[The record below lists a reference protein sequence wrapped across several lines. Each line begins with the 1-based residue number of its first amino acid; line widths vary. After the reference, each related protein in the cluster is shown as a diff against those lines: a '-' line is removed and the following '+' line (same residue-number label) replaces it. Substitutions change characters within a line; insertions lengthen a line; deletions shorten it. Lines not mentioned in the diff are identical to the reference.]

1 MTFLSTRK
9 ASRNYGIYSSKRPKN
24 FAVRMRN
31 WAATIVLTSAWL
43 ISGFIASQALAVA
56 DHPIASSRSISESSN
71 IRPITASQAEFG
83 VLRVDA
89 KNQSTFTP
97 TTRVV
102 LYQGGKY
109 GWRIQLKNYKGEVT
123 WRETLRLPK
132 PPETWAT
139 DDGQTL
145 SLSADGNE
153 AVTTRTVFTNDGK
166 IENFWTMVPGDPGGK
181 HQIQV
186 YIDNRLIGSF
196 DFEVI
201 SLRK

>member
-1 MTFLSTRK
+1 
-9 ASRNYGIYSSKRPKN
+9 
-24 FAVRMRN
+24 MRN
-31 WAATIVLTSAWL
+31 WAATIVLTSSWL
-43 ISGFIASQALAVA
+43 ISGFIAFEALALA
-56 DHPIASSRSISESSN
+56 DNSVASSQSISGSN
-71 IRPITASQAEFG
+71 NSRQITASQAEFG

-89 KNQSTFTP
+89 KNLANFTS

-102 LYQGGKY
+102 LSQGGKY
-109 GWRIQLKNYKGEVT
+109 GWRIQLKDYKGKVT
-123 WRETLRLPK
+123 WREILRLPK

-139 DDGQTL
+139 DDGQSL
-145 SLSADGNE
+145 SLSGDGVE

-186 YIDNRLIGSF
+186 YVDNRLIGSF

>member
-1 MTFLSTRK
+1 
-9 ASRNYGIYSSKRPKN
+9 
-24 FAVRMRN
+24 MRN
-31 WAATIVLTSAWL
+31 WAATIVLTSSWL

-56 DHPIASSRSISESSN
+56 DNSVASSQSISESSN
-71 IRPITASQAEFG
+71 TRHITASQAEFG

-89 KNQSTFTP
+89 KNQGKFTP

-109 GWRIQLKNYKGEVT
+109 GWRIQLKDYKGKVT

-139 DDGQTL
+139 DDGQSL
-145 SLSADGNE
+145 SLSGDGVE

-186 YIDNRLIGSF
+186 YVDNSLIGSF

>member
-1 MTFLSTRK
+1 
-9 ASRNYGIYSSKRPKN
+9 
-24 FAVRMRN
+24 MRN
-31 WAATIVLTSAWL
+31 WTATIVITSSLL
-43 ISGFIASQALAVA
+43 ISGFIASQALTSLA
-56 DHPIASSRSISESSN
+56 DNGVASSGSISQLSST
-71 IRPITASQAEFG
+71 RPITPSKAEFG
-83 VLRVDA
+83 VLRVDS
-89 KNQSTFTP
+89 KGQGKFTP

-109 GWRIQLKNYKGEVT
+109 GWRIQLKNYKGKVT
-123 WRETLRLPK
+123 WREVLRLPK

-139 DDGQTL
+139 DDGQSL
-145 SLSADGNE
+145 SLSKDGIE
-153 AVTTRTVFTNDGK
+153 AVTTRTEFTNDGK

-201 SLRK
+201 SLRKN